1 MILLILGVFFGNK
14 QQGRE
19 NYDAEFTRKGEKLG
33 KIENCAL
40 HNHNHN
46 IISIDY

>member
-1 MILLILGVFFGNK
+1 MILLILFFFGNK

-19 NYDAEFTRKGEKLG
+19 NYDAEFTRKEEKLG